1 MSMPLLPFRRMARR
15 ELAKKYRCP
24 FCDLLVAIDEKACHH
39 CGQVFSDVHR
49 NEMREAYRQNAR
61 EMMPYMVA
69 AIVIVAAIVFGLAL
83 YVMVG

>member
-1 MSMPLLPFRRMARR
+1 MSMPLLPFRRMGRR

-24 FCDLLVAIDEKACHH
+24 FCDLLVAIDEKACQH

-61 EMMPYMVA
+61 ETMPYMIA
-69 AIVIVAAIVFGLAL
+69 AIGIVAAIVFGLAL
-83 YVMVG
+83 YVLVG